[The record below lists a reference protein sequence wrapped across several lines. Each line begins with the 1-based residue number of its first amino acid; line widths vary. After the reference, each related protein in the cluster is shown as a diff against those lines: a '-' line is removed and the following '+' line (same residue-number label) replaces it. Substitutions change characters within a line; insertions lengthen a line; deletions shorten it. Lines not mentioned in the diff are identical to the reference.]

1 MLVYIQGSTV
11 YSNYG
16 YKSNEELIIGY
27 GFMLEENP
35 AEFYHVCLGIRMDVG
50 DGMQHS
56 LA

>member
-1 MLVYIQGSTV
+1 M